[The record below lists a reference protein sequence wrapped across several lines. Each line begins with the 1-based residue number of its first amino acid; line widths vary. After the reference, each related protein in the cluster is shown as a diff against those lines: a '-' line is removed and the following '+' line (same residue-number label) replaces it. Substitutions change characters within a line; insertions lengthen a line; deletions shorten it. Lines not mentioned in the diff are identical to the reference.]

1 MVIDLDGQPSLSGLP
16 ISIRAV
22 DSQKVSGLS
31 RPGSKLLRAAR
42 SDEGDGEQSARVSRE
57 NAAAD
62 AQPEARR
69 AGFARNRTSNWNFE
83 MYNNYFISPVR
94 HSNSIY
100 LTYQGD
106 QPFASFGS
114 KTLMPGVTGT
124 FLPSAPPQ
132 DNIPRALVTEVLQL
146 CPSRS
151 IAPAAHLL
159 RDETGPTDRRKSL
172 YRSHKLSQYS
182 MPDLDDH
189 FFFWHEATVTFK
201 GKRVPMLF
209 QNDGLHGE
217 FYDLNDNQQ
226 ATTLIQQAD
235 TEIPAYFTHP
245 LALVRRPTVI
255 WYNAYLVLG
264 QMWKPFADIRT
275 TKYRRASD
283 FGSEVGS
290 LFEGWWHA
298 VRVSN
303 GWRLYADDINDLFHA
318 RMKFYS

>member
-1 MVIDLDGQPSLSGLP
+1 MH
-16 ISIRAV
+16 
-22 DSQKVSGLS
+22 
-31 RPGSKLLRAAR
+31 
-42 SDEGDGEQSARVSRE
+42 
-57 NAAAD
+57 
-62 AQPEARR
+62 
-69 AGFARNRTSNWNFE
+69 
-83 MYNNYFISPVR
+83 NNYFISPVR

-100 LTYQGD
+100 LTYQGG

-114 KTLMPGVTGT
+114 KTLMPGVTGM

-146 CPSRS
+146 CPSRN
-151 IAPAAHLL
+151 ITPAAYRL
-159 RDETGPTDRRKSL
+159 RDETGSTDRRKSP

-245 LALVRRPTVI
+245 TALVRRPIVI
-255 WYNAYLVLG
+255 WYDAYLVLG
-264 QMWKPFADIRT
+264 QMWKPFIDIRT
-275 TKYRRASD
+275 PKYRRASD
-283 FGSEVGS
+283 FEEDVGP
-290 LFEGWWHA
+290 LFKKWWHA
-298 VRVSN
+298 VRISN
-303 GWRLYADDINDLFHA
+303 GWRLYSDETTALFGA
-318 RMKFYS
+318 KLKFYI